1 MAVATAR
8 QSKSG
13 RLSPGRRSGI
23 TVMAAGFVVAL
34 LAAVL
39 VFAVAQQSRAPAL
52 ATAPEAVP
60 QIYVVMATQD
70 VEPGSLI
77 PAEAIAL
84 KPFPKAYAPQGALT
98 TLDQV
103 SGKYATT
110 RLTRDQLLLP
120 SQVTATRPATNLSE
134 SIPVG
139 KVALW
144 MPLPELL
151 AQAGVL
157 RAGDRV
163 DILLSMA
170 LPAPAV
176 GLTTL
181 TTLQNVELVFVGAP
195 SAVAS
200 SSAPAPA
207 TAPQPQTATGGARM
221 VLFVVDPQDAV
232 VAKFIKD
239 SGGTIDYAMRSRESQ
254 DAAGTVAVD
263 ARALAERFA
272 ARP

>member
-1 MAVATAR
+1 
-8 QSKSG
+8 
-13 RLSPGRRSGI
+13 
-23 TVMAAGFVVAL
+23 MAAGFVVAA

-39 VFAVAQQSRAPAL
+39 VFAVAQQSRAPAP
-52 ATAPEAVP
+52 AAAPEAVP
-60 QIYVVMATQD
+60 QMYVVMATLD
-70 VEPGSLI
+70 VEPGGLI
-77 PAEAIAL
+77 PAEAFAL

-98 TLDQV
+98 ALDQAT
-103 SGKYATT
+103 GKYATT
-110 RLTRDQLLLP
+110 RLTRDQILLA

-163 DILLSMA
+163 DILLSMT
-170 LPAPAV
+170 LPEPAV

-181 TTLQNVELVFVGAP
+181 TTLQNVELLFVGAP
-195 SAVAS
+195 PAAPAQSVPAGAA
-200 SSAPAPA
+200 APAPA
-207 TAPQPQTATGGARM
+207 APPQAAAGGARM

-239 SGGTIDYAMRSRESQ
+239 SGGTIDYAMRARASQ
-254 DAAGTVAVD
+254 DVAGTVAVD
-263 ARALAERFA
+263 ARALAGRFTVQ
-272 ARP
+272 P